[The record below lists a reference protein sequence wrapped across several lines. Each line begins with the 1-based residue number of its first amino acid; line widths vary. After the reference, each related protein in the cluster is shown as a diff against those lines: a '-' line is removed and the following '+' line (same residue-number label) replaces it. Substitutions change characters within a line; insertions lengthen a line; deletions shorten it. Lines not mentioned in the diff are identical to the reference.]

1 MQRRVTVV
9 FGRMPLRRVAAQ
21 LRENLPFGAEKFPI
35 PKTEIGT
42 SGWRSPA
49 YMLPPSVAP
58 AEHLVF
64 SGGA

>member
-1 MQRRVTVV
+1 MSPLFLAARR
-9 FGRMPLRRVAAQ
+9 FGGSPAR

-49 YMLPPSVAP
+49 YMLPAVAP

-64 SGGA
+64 TGGA